1 MTARER
7 IQKEIEQWF
16 LTEPV
21 FFTVYCSHSLVMNA
35 NMQCPLRS
43 GKGRIEYNPAIIETM
58 TESRLRDLLRV
69 EIIRI
74 LLQHPYARQP
84 MGCPSIVLH
93 KASDLV
99 ISPAYNLAW
108 ANLARPEDFDLPTGQ
123 NYEWYAMRL
132 NEQREKLQQAQDDSK
147 QQQERESEQQE
158 RESEQQQESK
168 RQQGQGNIQGRQQGQ
183 YGGQSGQQGGNEQES
198 EQQGQG
204 GNGEQQ
210 GRGQGEQPNE
220 MDAHRDGDAPSKG
233 NSGGQQGEESTEG
246 NRQKTT
252 DKSQPLA
259 YEKYRLAT
267 SLGSEGDE
275 LTEASEQES
284 KQQQVQNNS
293 SQGKQPQESGQ
304 SEASSGNENSDNN
317 NTPTSDYTDLWGQDS
332 SQGKNEATEARAS
345 NNSEQES
352 EQQQGQDSSSQGKN
366 EATEASEQESK
377 QQQVQNNSSQGKQQ
391 QESGQSEA
399 SSGNENSDNNNTPTS
414 GYTDLWEEDQ
424 FQARQITD
432 IVKSSSSW
440 GSLPGDLIELIK
452 KAAEGKI
459 DYRAVLRMFRASI
472 ISQKR
477 RLTRMRPSRRFGF
490 EQMGSRYDF
499 TTHLLIAID
508 TSGSVGSEDLGRYLN
523 VITSFFKYGIQEI
536 DVLMFDTRVYGKPLT
551 LTDAKKSIK
560 ELNVKGRGGTNLQ
573 APVDYAVEHPEY
585 DGLIIITDGYAPCP
599 NTEQLRTKL
608 LWVIDN
614 ESSYKNIHENL
625 RKTGRVCQ
633 MER

>member
-43 GKGRIEYNPAIIETM
+43 GKGRIEYNPAIIEAMPDSMLHTLM
-58 TESRLRDLLRV
+58 RV

-84 MGCPSIVLH
+84 MGCPSIVLQ

-108 ANLARPEDFDLPTGQ
+108 ANLAHPTDFDLPTGQ

-132 NEQREKLQQAQDDSK
+132 NEQLEKLQQAQDDSK
-147 QQQERESEQQE
+147 QQQERESEQQ
-158 RESEQQQESK
+158 QGSK
-168 RQQGQGNIQGRQQGQ
+168 KKQGQGNSQGRKQGQ
-183 YGGQSGQQGGNEQES
+183 YGGQSGQQGGNELES

-204 GNGEQQ
+204 GNGELQQGQ

-233 NSGGQQGEESTEG
+233 NSGGQQGEESTED

-252 DKSQPLA
+252 DNSQ
-259 YEKYRLAT
+259 
-267 SLGSEGDE
+267 GNEGDE
-275 LTEASEQES
+275 LTEDKS
-284 KQQQVQNNS
+284 QQSTVD
-293 SQGKQPQESGQ
+293 
-304 SEASSGNENSDNN
+304 GNEGD
-317 NTPTSDYTDLWGQDS
+317 
-332 SQGKNEATEARAS
+332 
-345 NNSEQES
+345 ES
-352 EQQQGQDSSSQGKN
+352 HAK
-366 EATEASEQESK
+366 
-377 QQQVQNNSSQGKQQ
+377 
-391 QESGQSEA
+391 
-399 SSGNENSDNNNTPTS
+399 PTS

-440 GSLPGDLIELIK
+440 GSLPGDMIELIK

-508 TSGSVGSEDLGRYLN
+508 ASGSVGSEDLGRYLN

-536 DVLMFDTRVYGKPLT
+536 DVLMFDTRVCGKPLT

-560 ELNVKGRGGTNLQ
+560 ELNVKGRGGTDFQ

-599 NTEQLRTKL
+599 NTERLRTKL

>member
-21 FFTVYCSHSLVMNA
+21 FFNVYCSHRLVMNA

-84 MGCPSIVLH
+84 MGCPSTVLQ

-132 NEQREKLQQAQDDSK
+132 NEQLEKLQQAQDDSK
-147 QQQERESEQQE
+147 QQQERESEQQ
-158 RESEQQQESK
+158 QGSK
-168 RQQGQGNIQGRQQGQ
+168 KKQGQGNSQGRQQGQ

-233 NSGGQQGEESTEG
+233 NSGGQQGEESTEDNTDLWG
-246 NRQKTT
+246 DELTEDKRQQST
-252 DKSQPLA
+252 DKGQ
-259 YEKYRLAT
+259 
-267 SLGSEGDE
+267 GNEGDE
-275 LTEASEQES
+275 LTKEKS
-284 KQQQVQNNS
+284 QQSTVD
-293 SQGKQPQESGQ
+293 
-304 SEASSGNENSDNN
+304 GNEGD
-317 NTPTSDYTDLWGQDS
+317 
-332 SQGKNEATEARAS
+332 
-345 NNSEQES
+345 ES
-352 EQQQGQDSSSQGKN
+352 HAK
-366 EATEASEQESK
+366 
-377 QQQVQNNSSQGKQQ
+377 
-391 QESGQSEA
+391 
-399 SSGNENSDNNNTPTS
+399 PTS

-440 GSLPGDLIELIK
+440 GSLPGDMIELIK

-560 ELNVKGRGGTNLQ
+560 ELNVKGRGGTDFQ

-599 NTEQLRTKL
+599 NTERLRTKL

>member
-7 IQKEIEQWF
+7 IQQEIEQWF

-21 FFTVYCSHSLVMNA
+21 FFNVYCSHRLVMNA
-35 NMQCPLRS
+35 NMLCPLRS

-84 MGCPSIVLH
+84 MGCPSIVLQ

-108 ANLARPEDFDLPTGQ
+108 ANLAHPTDFDLPTGQ

-132 NEQREKLQQAQDDSK
+132 NEQLEKLQQAQDDSK
-147 QQQERESEQQE
+147 QQQERESEQQ
-158 RESEQQQESK
+158 QGSK
-168 RQQGQGNIQGRQQGQ
+168 KKQGQGNSQGRQQGQ

-204 GNGEQQ
+204 NGELQQGQ

-220 MDAHRDGDAPSKG
+220 MAVHRDGDAPCKG
-233 NSGGQQGEESTEG
+233 NFGGQQGEESTED

-252 DKSQPLA
+252 DNSQ
-259 YEKYRLAT
+259 
-267 SLGSEGDE
+267 GNEGDE
-275 LTEASEQES
+275 LTEDKS
-284 KQQQVQNNS
+284 QQSTVD
-293 SQGKQPQESGQ
+293 
-304 SEASSGNENSDNN
+304 GNEED
-317 NTPTSDYTDLWGQDS
+317 
-332 SQGKNEATEARAS
+332 
-345 NNSEQES
+345 ES
-352 EQQQGQDSSSQGKN
+352 HAK
-366 EATEASEQESK
+366 
-377 QQQVQNNSSQGKQQ
+377 
-391 QESGQSEA
+391 
-399 SSGNENSDNNNTPTS
+399 PTS

-440 GSLPGDLIELIK
+440 GSLPGGLIELIK
-452 KAAEGKI
+452 KAAEGKV

-472 ISQKR
+472 LSQKR

-499 TTHLLIAID
+499 TTRLLIAID

-523 VITSFFKYGIQEI
+523 VTLSFFKYGIQQI
-536 DVLMFDTRVYGKPLT
+536 DVLMFDAKVQGKPLA
-551 LTDAKKSIK
+551 LTDAKKNIK
-560 ELNVKGRGGTNLQ
+560 ELKVSGRGGTDFQ

-585 DGLIIITDGYAPCP
+585 DGLIIITDGFAPCP
-599 NTEQLRTKL
+599 DTEHLRTKL

-614 ESSYKNIHENL
+614 ESSYRNNYEHL
-625 RKTGRVCQ
+625 RKTGRVCLL
-633 MER
+633 ER

>member
-7 IQKEIEQWF
+7 IQQEIEQWF

-21 FFTVYCSHSLVMNA
+21 FFNVYCSHRLVMNA
-35 NMQCPLRS
+35 NMLCPLRS

-84 MGCPSIVLH
+84 IGCPSIVLQ

-99 ISPAYNLAW
+99 VSPAYNLAW
-108 ANLARPEDFDLPTGQ
+108 ANLAHPTDFDLPTGQ

-132 NEQREKLQQAQDDSK
+132 NEQLEKLQQAQDDSK
-147 QQQERESEQQE
+147 QQQERESEQQ
-158 RESEQQQESK
+158 QGSK
-168 RQQGQGNIQGRQQGQ
+168 KKQGQGNSQGRQQGQ

-204 GNGEQQ
+204 NGELQQGQ

-220 MDAHRDGDAPSKG
+220 MAVHRDGDAPCKD
-233 NSGGQQGEESTEG
+233 NFGGQQGEESTED

-252 DKSQPLA
+252 DNSQ
-259 YEKYRLAT
+259 
-267 SLGSEGDE
+267 GNEGDE
-275 LTEASEQES
+275 LTEDKS
-284 KQQQVQNNS
+284 QQSTVD
-293 SQGKQPQESGQ
+293 GQ
-304 SEASSGNENSDNN
+304 GNEGDELTKDNS
-317 NTPTSDYTDLWGQDS
+317 
-332 SQGKNEATEARAS
+332 
-345 NNSEQES
+345 
-352 EQQQGQDSSSQGKN
+352 QQSTVD
-366 EATEASEQESK
+366 
-377 QQQVQNNSSQGKQQ
+377 
-391 QESGQSEA
+391 
-399 SSGNENSDNNNTPTS
+399 GNEEDESHAKPTS
-414 GYTDLWEEDQ
+414 GYTDLWEDQ

-440 GSLPGDLIELIK
+440 GSLPGGLIELIK

-472 ISQKR
+472 LSQKR

-499 TTHLLIAID
+499 TTRLLIAID

-523 VITSFFKYGIQEI
+523 VITSFFKYGIQQI
-536 DVLMFDTRVYGKPLT
+536 DVLMFDAKVQGKPLA
-551 LTDAKKSIK
+551 LTDAKKNIK
-560 ELNVKGRGGTNLQ
+560 ELKVSGRGGTDFQ

-585 DGLIIITDGYAPCP
+585 DGLIIITDGFASCP
-599 NTEQLRTKL
+599 DTERLRTKL

-614 ESSYKNIHENL
+614 ESSYKNIYENL
-625 RKTGRVCQ
+625 RKTGRVCLL
-633 MER
+633 ER

>member
-84 MGCPSIVLH
+84 MGCPSIVLQ

-132 NEQREKLQQAQDDSK
+132 NEQLEKLQQAQDDSK
-147 QQQERESEQQE
+147 QQQE
-158 RESEQQQESK
+158 QESK
-168 RQQGQGNIQGRQQGQ
+168 QQQGSKKKQGQGNSQGRQQGQ
-183 YGGQSGQQGGNEQES
+183 YGGQSGQQGGNELES

-210 GRGQGEQPNE
+210 QVQGRG
-220 MDAHRDGDAPSKG
+220 
-233 NSGGQQGEESTEG
+233 QGEESTED

-267 SLGSEGDE
+267 SLGNEGDE
-275 LTEASEQES
+275 LTEDKS
-284 KQQQVQNNS
+284 QQS
-293 SQGKQPQESGQ
+293 TDKGQ
-304 SEASSGNENSDNN
+304 GNEGDELTKEKSQQSTDN
-317 NTPTSDYTDLWGQDS
+317 
-332 SQGKNEATEARAS
+332 GKEED
-345 NNSEQES
+345 ES
-352 EQQQGQDSSSQGKN
+352 HAK
-366 EATEASEQESK
+366 
-377 QQQVQNNSSQGKQQ
+377 
-391 QESGQSEA
+391 
-399 SSGNENSDNNNTPTS
+399 PTS

-440 GSLPGDLIELIK
+440 GSLPGDMIELIK

-536 DVLMFDTRVYGKPLT
+536 DVLMFDTRVCGKPLT

-560 ELNVKGRGGTNLQ
+560 ELNVKGRGGTDFQ

-599 NTEQLRTKL
+599 DTERLRTKL

-614 ESSYKNIHENL
+614 ESGYKSIYENL
-625 RKTGRVCQ
+625 RKTGRVCLL
-633 MER
+633 ER